1 MLGEVEH
8 RLAEFTPNAQ
18 AHLINKIKEGILLL
32 DEFVAK
38 NKTIEVT
45 PVHWFINPE
54 SHSHYVL
61 PHIRFWCRGQ
71 ISVSARLRI
80 DNILKSRPR
89 DAQAM
94 VSEWVIN

>member
-1 MLGEVEH
+1 VLGEVEH

-45 PVHWFINPE
+45 PVH
-54 SHSHYVL
+54 
-61 PHIRFWCRGQ
+61 
-71 ISVSARLRI
+71 
-80 DNILKSRPR
+80 
-89 DAQAM
+89 
-94 VSEWVIN
+94 